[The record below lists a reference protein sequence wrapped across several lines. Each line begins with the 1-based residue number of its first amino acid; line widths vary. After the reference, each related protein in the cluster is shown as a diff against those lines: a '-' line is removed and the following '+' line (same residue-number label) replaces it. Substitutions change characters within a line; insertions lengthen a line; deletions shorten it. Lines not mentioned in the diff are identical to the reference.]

1 MIFRGSQTTSVM
13 NFEALLREYEP
24 ALRRLAA
31 AYEPDVHE
39 REDLLQDIAFAL
51 WRALPSFR
59 GDSSA
64 RTFVYRIAHNRA
76 ISHRLSGHR
85 RQRMVELGT
94 DDADVADS
102 RPSAEAQIERT
113 ERTATLMDAVRALTP
128 ALRQTVV
135 LSLEG
140 LSHAEIAD
148 VLGTTQATV
157 AVRLTRARSTL
168 ASLLQRERI

>member
-1 MIFRGSQTTSVM
+1 MDI
-13 NFEALLREYEP
+13 EALLREYEP

-59 GDSSA
+59 GESST
-64 RTFVYRIAHNRA
+64 RTFVYRVAHNRA
-76 ISHRLSGHR
+76 ITHRLHGHR
-85 RQRMVELGT
+85 RQRVVELAEY
-94 DDADVADS
+94 DDGVADA
-102 RPSAEAQIERT
+102 RPDAEAELERS
-113 ERTATLMDAVRALTP
+113 ELAATLMHAVRALTP
-128 ALRQTVV
+128 ALRQTMV

-140 LSHAEIAD
+140 LSHAEIAE

-157 AVRLTRARSTL
+157 AVRLARARSALTP
-168 ASLLQRERI
+168 LLQRERI